1 MAQEPSAA
9 VDVPTRW
16 PLVVEPDNRD
26 GTTAKD
32 AQLVNCY
39 VELRKLETGTEYN
52 VYKRPGLLEQSRPP
66 AGNAA
71 GAGLFNWRGDIYSVF
86 GATVYKNG
94 VALAGA
100 VDATGGVYHWAS
112 CLGATPRLELGNGV
126 EAYYYDAGGGLVLIA
141 DPDFPVTFVKGWGY
155 LDGTIYVMKANAHIQ
170 GSDFNDPAA
179 WDPLNDILAQIEAD
193 EGVALAKQLVYI
205 IAFKQWSTEVF
216 YDAGN
221 AAGSP
226 LGAVQGAKMSFGLV
240 SAGSLQ
246 DFDGVLMGVV
256 TSRTAGTQVVM
267 IESLKA
273 VMVSNEPIER
283 LLQTAD
289 WTTTF
294 SWQLSMQGHRFY
306 VVTSKVSNLT
316 LAYDLDQRRWHRW
329 TDSAG
334 NYMPIVASTFDSSRR
349 AILQHETNGRLYYA
363 SPTYVN
369 DDGVKI
375 VVDIITP
382 NWDGGVESRTKTL
395 YRLFAVGDRTPG
407 SELEVRCSDDD
418 YRSWSNPRMMD
429 LSQSRPVL
437 NDCGTFDRR
446 AYWLRHQSNTT
457 LRIQALELQ
466 MDLGQG

>member
-1 MAQEPSAA
+1 MAQGSS
-9 VDVPTRW
+9 VDIPTRW

-26 GTTAKD
+26 STTSKD

-39 VELRKLETGTEYN
+39 VELRKLPEGTEYN
-52 VYKRPGLLEQSRPP
+52 IYKRPGLLEQSRPP

-71 GAGLFNWRGDIYSVF
+71 GSGVFNWLGDIYSVF
-86 GATVYKNG
+86 GALAYKNG
-94 VALAGA
+94 VSLVTA
-100 VDATGGVYHWAS
+100 VDTTGGVYHWGS
-112 CLGATPRLELGNGV
+112 CLGATPRLVLGNGV
-126 EAYYYDAGGGLVLIA
+126 KAYRYDSGAGLVLINDA
-141 DPDFPVTFVKGWGY
+141 DFPAAFVKGWAY
-155 LDGTIYVMKANAHIQ
+155 LDGTLYVMKANAHIQ
-170 GSDFNDPAA
+170 GSDINTPSA
-179 WDPLNDILAQIEAD
+179 WDPLNDILAQIEPD
-193 EGVALAKQLVYI
+193 QGVALAKQLVYV
-205 IAFKQWSTEVF
+205 IAFKQWSTEAF

-221 AAGSP
+221 AVGSP

-240 SAGSLQ
+240 SSGSLQ

-273 VMVSNEPIER
+273 EIVSNEPIER

-294 SWQLSMQGHRFY
+294 SWQLSLQGHRFY

-329 TDSAG
+329 ADSSG

-363 SPTYVN
+363 SPSYTSDN
-369 DDGVKI
+369 GVAI
-375 VVDIITP
+375 LVDIITP
-382 NWDGGVESRTKTL
+382 NWDAGVQSRPKTL
-395 YRLFAVGDRTPG
+395 FRLFALGDKTPG

-418 YRSWSNPRMMD
+418 YQTWSNPRVMD
-429 LSQSRPVL
+429 LSSGRPAL
-437 NDCGTFDRR
+437 DDCGTFERR
-446 AYWLRHQSNTT
+446 AYWLRHRSNTVFR
-457 LRIQALELQ
+457 LRALELQ
-466 MDLGQG
+466 MDIGPG